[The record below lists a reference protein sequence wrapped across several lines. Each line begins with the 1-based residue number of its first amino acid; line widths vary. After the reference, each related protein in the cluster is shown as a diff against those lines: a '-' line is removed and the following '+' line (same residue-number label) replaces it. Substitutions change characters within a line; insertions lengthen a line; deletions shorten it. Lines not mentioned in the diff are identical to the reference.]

1 MESKKY
7 NIPQKIVI
15 GLITIIFVGLPIV
28 IWVWIFQYLMKT
40 NWL

>member
-15 GLITIIFVGLPIV
+15 GLITLIFVGLPILF
-28 IWVWIFQYLMKT
+28 WVWIFQYLMLT
-40 NWL
+40 HWL

>member
-15 GLITIIFVGLPIV
+15 GLITLIFVGLPIT
-28 IWVWIFQYLMKT
+28 IWVWLFQYLMLT
-40 NWL
+40 HWL

>member
-15 GLITIIFVGLPIV
+15 GLITLIFVGLPIA
-28 IWVWIFQYLMKT
+28 IWVWLFLYLMLT
-40 NWL
+40 HWL